1 MLYSEAVSWL
11 FSRFPA
17 YQNLGASAYKPDL
30 HNVKRLLEVLN
41 HPEKQLNFIH
51 IAGTNGKGST
61 SHILA
66 ALGQEHGLTTGI
78 FTSPH
83 LVDFR
88 ERIKVNGQQIPQ
100 EKVVHWVETVI
111 PSLNINFEPSFFELT
126 FALALCYFL
135 EKDCDLCIIET
146 GLGGR
151 LDATNAITPLLSVIT
166 NIGYDH
172 QNFLGNTRTEIASEK
187 AGIIKAKTPI
197 LIAEQD
203 PETQSVFLNKS
214 NNEKA
219 LLRWVNLDENIESDL
234 LGTYQQLNLNTAKQA
249 FQWYCEIVNSPFNE
263 LVANRALLNVCSLT
277 DFHGRM
283 ERIQNNP
290 TVILDVAHNSSGILV
305 LLEELKKLSYNK
317 LHIVFGTAYD
327 KDLTEVIPLL
337 PKQAHFYLTQ
347 FANARSRKAAE
358 WTAIGLSNILNFEVF
373 HHPFQALQQAK
384 NNAQKDDLILVFGS
398 FFLVGEIIESLE
410 KASERQ
416 Q

>member
-17 YQNLGASAYKPDL
+17 YQNLGASAYKPNLD
-30 HNVKRLLEVLN
+30 NVERILEVLN

-66 ALGQEHGLTTGI
+66 ALGKEHGLKTGI

-100 EKVVHWVETVI
+100 EKVVHWVESVI
-111 PSLNINFEPSFFELT
+111 PSLNLNFEPSFFELT

-135 EKDCDLCIIET
+135 EKDCDICIIET

-151 LDATNAITPLLSVIT
+151 LDATNVITPLLSVIT

-172 QNFLGNTRTEIASEK
+172 QNFLGNTRTEIAGEK

-197 LIAEQD
+197 LIAEHD

-214 NNEKA
+214 DDEKA
-219 LLRWVNLDENIESDL
+219 LLRWVNLDENVESDL

-249 FQWYCEIVNSPFNE
+249 FQWYCEIMNLPFNE
-263 LVANRALLNVCSLT
+263 VAANRALLNVCSMT

-305 LLEELKKLSYNK
+305 LLEELKKLSFNK
-317 LHIVFGTAYD
+317 LHIVFGTADD

-337 PKQAHFYLTQ
+337 PKQAFYYFTQ
-347 FANARSRKAAE
+347 FTNSRSRKAAE
-358 WTAIGLSNILNFEVF
+358 WMAIGLSSFLIFEVF
-373 HHPFQALQQAK
+373 DNPSRALQQAK
-384 NNAQKDDLILVFGS
+384 NKAHQDDLILVFGS
-398 FFLVGEIIESLE
+398 FFLVGELIDSLTQSP
-410 KASERQ
+410 KR
-416 Q
+416 